1 MDLDDAILQALA
13 DGGRAPELIAATVDA
28 PLDDVRARLDVL
40 EAAGAVVS
48 VELPSQPPRQQYR
61 LAAGGGA

>member
-1 MDLDDAILQALA
+1 MELDDAILHALA
-13 DGGRAPELIAATVDA
+13 EGGREPQLVAGAVGA
-28 PLDDVRARLDVL
+28 PLDDVRARLSIL

-61 LAAGGGA
+61 LTASAD